1 MYVTYKHVHVDQMM
15 YVSLYIH
22 HRCIYTDNVYIS
34 KRRKG
39 RRHTFTHR
47 HTHTCATTTFQ
58 TFQCAFVVQIS
69 KTWQR
74 ALYTPSTSFRISDA
88 VIVIINGTPFAVP
101 SRPPEKK
108 SKKKRRILLHNVCTH
123 ILTLSVV
130 FSLLCV
136 FFFLDFFFRVWCLG
150 GVSERR
156 VIFENSDDAIN
167 LKTRKLLAE
176 GLRYFFL

>member
-1 MYVTYKHVHVDQMM
+1 MYIYSNEEKVD
-15 YVSLYIH
+15 STH
-22 HRCIYTDNVYIS
+22 SHTDI
-34 KRRKG
+34 
-39 RRHTFTHR
+39 
-47 HTHTCATTTFQ
+47 HTHAPPPHFKRSR
-58 TFQCAFVVQIS
+58 VH
-69 KTWQR
+69 
-74 ALYTPSTSFRISDA
+74 LSFKFRKHGS
-88 VIVIINGTPFAVP
+88 VLCT
-101 SRPPEKK
+101 RPPRLFEFRTRLLLSSMARPLQCLPAHPKK
-108 SKKKRRILLHNVCTH
+108 IQKKRRILLHNVCTH
-123 ILTLSVV
+123 VLILSKV